1 MVLVRRLR
9 IITFIMS
16 AISLFSFIMMLFISG
31 ETYRAV
37 HIFFMVMFWM
47 SLFVTVFFA
56 LDLVRISQEKK
67 RRKQYREEGGYYPD
81 AEAYARA
88 EARVNMTKYKPPHSQ
103 SSPRVR
109 TYSQH

>member
-1 MVLVRRLR
+1 MLVRRLR

-56 LDLVRISQEKK
+56 LDLVRISQEKQ
-67 RRKQYREEGGYYPD
+67 RRKQYREEGRIIIRI

-88 EARVNMTKYKPPHSQ
+88 EAMKCNMTKI
-103 SSPRVR
+103 
-109 TYSQH
+109 